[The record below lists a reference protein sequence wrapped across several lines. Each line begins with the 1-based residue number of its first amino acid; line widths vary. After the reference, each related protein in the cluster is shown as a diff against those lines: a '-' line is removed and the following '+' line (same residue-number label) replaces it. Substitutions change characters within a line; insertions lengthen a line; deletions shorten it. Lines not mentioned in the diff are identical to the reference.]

1 MNKEARRWLT
11 RLGWIALL
19 GVLLWAALQNAPLP
33 DIWASL
39 RQLSLAQIV
48 VILALDVIA
57 FVLVTMR
64 WWTIARAESRGLP
77 LLPLIGYRMAV
88 FALSYFTPGPQVG
101 GEALQVLY
109 LQKNYGLSYARAT
122 SAVIV
127 DKLIEFLTNFLFLGV
142 GLYAIFRAGIFS
154 GNELQATGS
163 MIPLAL
169 LLLWPPVHIILLYNE
184 RFPIAAILRAA
195 QPRFGRPDWM
205 RLLMVS
211 ERLAATFCR
220 RYPRML
226 LASLGASLLSW
237 VVMALE
243 YSLMAGFLH
252 ISLDFWQTLAALT
265 ALQLAFLLPLPAG
278 LGALEFSQVLVMRA
292 LGLPDALGISLSL
305 LMRARDLFNGG
316 IGLLIAGRA
325 FHRS

>member
-1 MNKEARRWLT
+1 MSKEIRQWLV
-11 RLGWIALL
+11 RLGWVAVL

-39 RQLSLAQIV
+39 QHLSATQIV
-48 VILALDVIA
+48 VILILDVIA

-64 WWTIARAESRGLP
+64 WWTIARAESKSLP
-77 LLPLIGYRMAV
+77 LLPLIAYRMAV

-101 GEALQVLY
+101 GEALQVVY

-127 DKLIEFLTNFLFLGV
+127 DKLIEFLTNFIFLGF

-154 GNELQATGS
+154 GNEMQATGS
-163 MIPLAL
+163 MIPLAAL
-169 LLLWPPVHIILLYNE
+169 LVWPPIHITLLYNG
-184 RFPIAAILRAA
+184 RFPISAVLRAV
-195 QPRFGRPDWM
+195 QERFGRPDWM
-205 RLLMVS
+205 RLLIVS
-211 ERLAATFCR
+211 ERMAAAFCR

-226 LASLGASLLSW
+226 LASLGASLASW
-237 VVMALE
+237 VVMAFE

-316 IGLLIAGRA
+316 VGLLIASRA